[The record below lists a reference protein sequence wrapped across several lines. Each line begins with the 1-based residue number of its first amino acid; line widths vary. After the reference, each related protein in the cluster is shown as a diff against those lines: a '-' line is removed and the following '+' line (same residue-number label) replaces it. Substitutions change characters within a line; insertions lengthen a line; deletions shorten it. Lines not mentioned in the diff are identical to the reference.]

1 MMESKTNVNMG
12 ENEYTNEKDDT
23 HAAAP
28 RPLSAEKSDV
38 DIENIENGPTSP
50 RGDLPFSKARCITLV
65 ATVTGAA
72 FLNVRL
78 KCP

>member
-1 MMESKTNVNMG
+1 MTGSKTNVNMG
-12 ENEYTNEKDDT
+12 ENEYTNEKLDT

-38 DIENIENGPTSP
+38 DIENIENGPAST

-78 KCP
+78 NCL